1 MIAAW
6 PGLQINT
13 VKELIALAKAKPGQ
27 LQYASSSAGGVTN
40 FAGELFK
47 LLAGV
52 DIVHVSYKGGGPA
65 MTDVMAGHVP
75 LLVNTLLPVL
85 PHARSGRL
93 KVLGVTSARRASIL
107 PDTPTIAEA
116 GVPGYEASIWWGVL
130 GPAGMPRDVV
140 TKLNGEIAAVL
151 REPETIKW
159 FTLQAADP
167 LISTADDFR
176 KVIAGDIIKWARVA
190 REAGITKQ

>member
-1 MIAAW
+1 
-6 PGLQINT
+6 
-13 VKELIALAKAKPGQ
+13 VKELIALAKAKPGH

-47 LLAGV
+47 LMAGV

-65 MTDVMAGHVP
+65 ITDTMAGHIP

-93 KVLGVTSARRASIL
+93 KVLGVTSASRTSIL

-140 TKLNGEIAAVL
+140 TKLNAEIGAAL
-151 REPETIKW
+151 REPETVKW
-159 FTLQAADP
+159 FTSQAADP
-167 LISTADDFR
+167 VIATPDHFR

-190 REAGITKQ
+190 KEAGITKQ